1 MAIETAAMEDLLEQ
15 LLKQT
20 QANGAQHAAAM
31 AQLAK
36 ASGINGKTVNDTQS
50 KLKKLG
56 DSAEE
61 SSKKLNLL
69 NSTGKVVGSVL
80 ADLTT
85 GIASTVGNLA
95 AFSSKALSGA
105 ATLSDLMMSF
115 KDLPLIGAF
124 VPFFTSLVKLQED
137 NLKGYRDLS
146 KIGVNFGQALGQLRV
161 TAAASGLTLE
171 QFNKMI
177 ASSADAFVLM
187 GTTANDGAKNF
198 KNINL
203 ELTRTGGVGEQLRNL
218 GFGFE
223 DMNLLT
229 ASYVRVTGGLSKQQQ
244 QDYKGVAAA
253 VAEYGKE
260 LDLIARI
267 TGRSREQQEKELEE
281 QMKEANWQAFLSTK
295 DDATRK
301 KLQLAVN
308 EATAQA
314 GKGGADIVKASA
326 MGLTA
331 QSEQSGILYS
341 LASDAA
347 ESLTRTGKMAMDK
360 NVALTD
366 FQADSAK
373 RLGTVQFQLG
383 KAYEGNEITFNALA
397 QGADKA
403 AQMFVPMAN
412 AATILNNNNIKTIE
426 QSQANALKEKDI
438 ADKDAKTRSA
448 ELAGAL
454 ALEDL
459 MKKLNTAFAELGD
472 VLINQLLVP
481 LGKVLLD
488 HMPDIKQGIEDLGI
502 WLTKWV
508 PKVFDEKGR
517 KEIIDALTEALV
529 NIFKGVHQAALDQV
543 FGKGKVASNID
554 NKITP
559 TDPRQDVA
567 NANNAAL
574 GALWESFKGWAGFGG
589 GGNSGAPSSG
599 RAATTFGT
607 TGQLFENFGNG
618 TDVTLHGQQG
628 VFNPQQ
634 IQDLM
639 ESGMTIKLKATIDRL
654 NSINEQILEHMKA
667 VADNTERNLQATRDL
682 NGNAFA

>member
-15 LLKQT
+15 ILKQT
-20 QANGAQHAAAM
+20 SAQTAMQAASFAK
-31 AQLAK
+31 LAK
-36 ASGINGKTVNDTQS
+36 AAGLDPKAVEAAQS

-56 DSAEE
+56 DAAEE
-61 SSKKLNLL
+61 SSVKVSHLA
-69 NSTGKVVGSVL
+69 SAGKVLGSVL

-85 GIASTVGNLA
+85 GLFSTVGNLA
-95 AFSSKALSGA
+95 AFSAKAMSGA
-105 ATLSDLMMSF
+105 ASLSDLLMSF
-115 KDLPLIGAF
+115 KDLPLIGAV
-124 VPFFTSLVKLQED
+124 VPFFANLAKLQEE

-146 KIGVNFGQALGQLRV
+146 KVGVNFGQALGELRI
-161 TAAASGLTLE
+161 TAAASGLTLD
-171 QFNKMI
+171 QFNKII
-177 ASSADAFVLM
+177 ASSVDAFVLM
-187 GTTANDGAKNF
+187 GTSANDGAKNF
-198 KNINL
+198 KNVNL
-203 ELTRTGGVGEQLRNL
+203 ELTKTGGFGEQLRNL

-229 ASYVRVTGGLSKQQQ
+229 ASYIKTTGGLSKQQQ
-244 QDYKGVAAA
+244 TDYQGVAKA

-267 TGRSREQQEKELEE
+267 TGKSREEQEKQLEE
-281 QMKEANWQAFLSTK
+281 QMKEANFQAFLSTQ
-295 DDATRK
+295 DEATRK

-314 GKGGADIVKASA
+314 GKGGADIVKAAA

-341 LASDAA
+341 LASDAT

-373 RLGTVQFQLG
+373 RLGTITYQLG
-383 KAYEGNEITFNALA
+383 KAYEGNEITFNAMA

-403 AQMFVPMAN
+403 ASSFAPMAN

-426 QSQANALKEKDI
+426 QAQANALKEKAI
-438 ADKDAKTRSA
+438 ADHDAKTRSA

-454 ALEDL
+454 LLEDL
-459 MKKLNTAFAELGD
+459 MKRLNTAFAELGD
-472 VLINQLLVP
+472 VLINQLLIP
-481 LGKVLLD
+481 LSKVLLD
-488 HMPDIKQGIEDLGI
+488 HMPDIKQGIEDLSI

-508 PKVFDEKGR
+508 PKIFDEKGR
-517 KEIIDALTEALV
+517 REIIDALTEALV
-529 NIFKGVHQAALDQV
+529 QVVKGVHQAALDRM
-543 FGKGKVASNID
+543 FGKDKVTSAID
-554 NKITP
+554 GSIKP

-574 GALWESFKGWAGFGG
+574 GAMWESFKAWAGFGSKD
-589 GGNSGAPSSG
+589 SGAPSSG

-639 ESGMTIKLKATIDRL
+639 DSGTTIKLKASIDRL
-654 NSINEQILEHMKA
+654 NSINEQILAQMKD
-667 VADNTERNLQATRDL
+667 VAENTQRNVEATKAL

>member
-20 QANGAQHAAAM
+20 QANGANQASAM

-36 ASGINGKTVNDTQS
+36 ASGINGKTINDTQS

-115 KDLPLIGAF
+115 KDLPLIGSF
-124 VPFFTSLVKLQED
+124 VPFFVSLVKLQEE

-146 KIGVNFGQALGQLRV
+146 KVGVNFGQALGELRT
-161 TAAASGLTLE
+161 TAAASGVTLD
-171 QFNKMI
+171 QFNKII

-187 GTTANDGAKNF
+187 GTSANDGAKNF
-198 KNINL
+198 KNVNL

-229 ASYVRVTGGLSKQQQ
+229 ASYIKTTGGLSKQQQ
-244 QDYKGVAAA
+244 TDYQGVAKA

-267 TGRSREQQEKELEE
+267 TGRSREQQEKDLEE
-281 QMKEANWQAFLSTK
+281 QMKEANFQAFLSTK
-295 DDATRK
+295 DEATRK

-308 EATAQA
+308 EATSQA
-314 GKGGADIVKASA
+314 GKGGADIVKAAA

-331 QSEQSGILYS
+331 QSEQSGIIYS
-341 LASDAA
+341 LATDAA

-383 KAYEGNEITFNALA
+383 KAYQGNEITFNAMA

-403 AQMFVPMAN
+403 AQSFAPMAN

-426 QSQANALKEKDI
+426 QAQANALKEKAI
-438 ADKDAKTRSA
+438 ADHDAKTRSG
-448 ELAGAL
+448 ELDSAL
-454 ALEDL
+454 KLEDF
-459 MKKLNTAFAELGD
+459 MKRLNTAFAELGD

-481 LGKVLLD
+481 LGNILLK
-488 HMPDIKQGIEDLGI
+488 HMPDIKQGIEDLSI

-508 PKVFDEKGR
+508 PKIFDEKGR

-529 NIFKGVHQAALDQV
+529 SIIYGVHQAALDRV
-543 FGKGKVASNID
+543 FGKGNIKSNID
-554 NKITP
+554 GKIQP

-567 NANNAAL
+567 NANNAGL
-574 GALWESFKGWAGFGG
+574 GQMWESFKAWAGFGSKD
-589 GGNSGAPSSG
+589 SGAPSSG

-634 IQDLM
+634 IQDLID
-639 ESGMTIKLKATIDRL
+639 SGATIKLKASIDRL
-654 NSINEQILEHMKA
+654 NSINEQILEQMKV
-667 VADNTERNLQATRDL
+667 VADNTERNLQATKDL